1 MSRLTFYRMKWAM
14 ASMPAMFVL
23 AMLALVPSASAAEL
37 AAGSVKKVTFDDI
50 KFPME
55 KTDTFKRDMLT
66 PEIVGL
72 AGKPIRIRG
81 YILPSFQQSGI
92 TEFVLVRDNLE
103 CCFGPGAAL
112 YDCVHV
118 VMKTGKSANYTTR
131 PVTVTGTFEIT
142 EFLDPIDGSTLAI
155 YHLDGD
161 AVE

>member
-1 MSRLTFYRMKWAM
+1 MKRAV
-14 ASMPAMFVL
+14 ASVPALFVL
-23 AMLALVPSASAAEL
+23 AIFAIAPRTPAAEL
-37 AAGSVKKVTFDDI
+37 AAESVKKVTFDDI

-55 KTDTFKRDMLT
+55 KTDTFKRKLLT
-66 PEIVGL
+66 PEIVAL
-72 AGKPIRIRG
+72 AGKPIRNRG

-118 VMKTGKSANYTTR
+118 VMKPGKSANYTTR